1 MHFFSESARGCAL
14 VLHQKQGNKP
24 TVEFVEFDL
33 QAVKQ
38 QSEWRKP
45 EDATKAA
52 GCGTTKL
59 EQKDSGE
66 K

>member
-1 MHFFSESARGCAL
+1 M
-14 VLHQKQGNKP
+14 LHQKQGNKP

-38 QSEWRKP
+38 QSEWREP